1 MLTTAQRLAMLEIPT
16 GLIDVVIDSD
26 AYNEIDDQFAIS
38 LALLSPE
45 RCRVQA
51 LYAAPF
57 LNHRSV
63 SPEDGM
69 EKSYEEIGRLLRLL
83 GQDVPRFRGAP
94 RYLPDE
100 DTPVVSDAAQDLA
113 RRAMAYTPEKPLYVV
128 ALGAITNVASA
139 LLLQPEIADR
149 VVIVFLGGHSLD
161 WPQNREFNLSQD
173 VAASRIVYGCGAPL
187 VMLPCL
193 GVVSTFTT
201 TGPELDYWLRGR
213 NALCDFLVKNTVDE
227 VKTYAEGK
235 VWSRVL
241 WDVTAVAWLLNDEHR
256 YIHSRLIPT
265 PVPEYDHHWG
275 SAPLNPLCRYA
286 YHINRDALLGDL
298 FRKLTEGGGEA

>member
-26 AYNEIDDQFAIS
+26 TYNEIDDQFAIA

-51 LYAAPF
+51 IYAAPF

-63 SPEDGM
+63 SPKDGM
-69 EKSYEEIGRLLRLL
+69 EKSYQEIGRLLALL
-83 GQDVPRFRGAP
+83 GQEAPAFRGATE
-94 RYLPDE
+94 YLPDE
-100 DTPVVSDAAQDLA
+100 ETPVISDASRDLA
-113 RRAMAYTPEKPLYVV
+113 QRAMGYSPEKPLYVV

-149 VVIVFLGGHSLD
+149 MVVVFLGGHSLD
-161 WPQNREFNLSQD
+161 WPQNREFNMSQD

-187 VMLPCL
+187 IMLPCL

-201 TGPELDYWLRGR
+201 TGPELDYWLRGK

-241 WDVTAVAWLLNDEHR
+241 WDVTAVAWLLNDDHR

-298 FRKLTEGGGEA
+298 FQKLTEGGKRA